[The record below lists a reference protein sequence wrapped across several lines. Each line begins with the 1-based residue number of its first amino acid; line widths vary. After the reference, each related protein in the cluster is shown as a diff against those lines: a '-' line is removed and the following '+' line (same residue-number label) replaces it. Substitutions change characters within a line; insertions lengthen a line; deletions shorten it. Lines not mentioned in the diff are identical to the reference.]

1 MNRLLVPSSAL
12 LWGLQLAFLSPALA
26 LILVNLYG
34 ATTAEVGWVLAIYN
48 ASGFV
53 ASLLLPAYADKKHD
67 YLGPMLVCGALTL
80 LLALVLALAT
90 TLPIATIAL
99 VVIGGPAGVGSSMLY
114 AHLRHSGAK
123 PSDIVNTR
131 AIVSVAWVAGPPLA
145 TFIIGWFGN
154 RAILLAIAAVAVL
167 NIATTAIMISHR
179 RAAARAAAT
188 NGAQTASATATPDES
203 PPVGRLGVVLI
214 MEAFILLQATNATA
228 MTIMTVYVTETL
240 RLDVMR
246 AGIALG
252 VAAAL
257 EVPALLLIGRLSNRF
272 SHLGLIATSCLAG
285 IGYYLGLAFA
295 TGPIMLVGLQLL
307 NTWSF
312 AGIAGIGLPLFQH
325 MIPRP
330 GLSTGLYMNTRRIG
344 SIVSGPIIA
353 IGSLTV
359 LGQRGIFLTSAVLT
373 LIGLAIIAIASRTLR
388 SPSGH
393 RAEDQAVEAND
404 RNRSSRAAGSSQ
416 IDPSSGMRLVRG
428 RFV

>member
-80 LLALVLALAT
+80 LLAVVLAVAT
-90 TLPIATIAL
+90 TLPMATVAL

-114 AHLRHSGAK
+114 AHLRHSGAR

-131 AIVSVAWVAGPPLA
+131 AIVSVAWVAGPPVA
-145 TFIIGWFGN
+145 TFIIGWLGN

-179 RAAARAAAT
+179 RAAAKAAAAGGVETTSAAAT
-188 NGAQTASATATPDES
+188 RDES
-203 PPVGRLGVVLI
+203 PVGRLGVVLI
-214 MEAFILLQATNATA
+214 TAAFILLQATNATA
-228 MTIMTVYVTETL
+228 MMIMTVYVTETL
-240 RLDVMR
+240 RLNVMW

-257 EVPALLLIGRLSNRF
+257 EVPALLLTGRLSNRF
-272 SHLGLIATSCLAG
+272 SHLALLTTSCLAG
-285 IGYYLGLAFA
+285 IAYYLGLTFV
-295 TGPIMLVGLQLL
+295 TGPIPLITLQLL
-307 NTWSF
+307 NAWYF
-312 AGIAGIGLPLFQH
+312 AGIAGIGLPLFQQ

-353 IGSLTV
+353 IGSLSV

-373 LIGLAIIAIASRTLR
+373 LIGLAIITIANRTTTKPAR
-388 SPSGH
+388 
-393 RAEDQAVEAND
+393 ND
-404 RNRSSRAAGSSQ
+404 HLAAST
-416 IDPSSGMRLVRG
+416 
-428 RFV
+428 

>member
-1 MNRLLVPSSAL
+1 MVRRLLVPSSAL

-67 YLGPMLVCGALTL
+67 YLGPMLLCGALTL
-80 LLALVLALAT
+80 LLAVVLALVT
-90 TLPIATIAL
+90 SLSMATIAL

-114 AHLRHSGAK
+114 AHLRHAGAR
-123 PSDIVNTR
+123 PADIVNTR

-154 RAILLAIAAVAVL
+154 RAILVAIAAVAVL
-167 NIATTAIMISHR
+167 NITTTAAMITHR
-179 RAAARAAAT
+179 NAAARAAAARDPSPT
-188 NGAQTASATATPDES
+188 PAAATPDES
-203 PPVGRLGVVLI
+203 PVNRAGMVLI
-214 MEAFILLQATNATA
+214 LAAFVLLQATNATG

-240 RLDVMR
+240 HLDVMW

-257 EVPALLLIGRLSNRF
+257 EIPALLLIGRLSERY

-285 IGYYLGLAFA
+285 IAYYLGLAFV
-295 TGPIMLVGLQLL
+295 TGPILLIGLQLL
-307 NTWSF
+307 NAWSF
-312 AGIAGIGLPLFQH
+312 AGIAGIGLPLFQQ

-330 GLSTGLYMNTRRIG
+330 GLSTGLYMNTRRLG
-344 SIVSGPIIA
+344 SIVAGPIIA
-353 IGSLTV
+353 IGSLTA
-359 LGQRGIFLTSAVLT
+359 LGQRGIFLTSAALT
-373 LIGLAIIAIASRTLR
+373 LIGLLIIAIASR
-388 SPSGH
+388 
-393 RAEDQAVEAND
+393 ANKAVEND
-404 RNRSSRAAGSSQ
+404 RAKFKKPIPQ
-416 IDPSSGMRLVRG
+416 TEV
-428 RFV
+428 

>member
-1 MNRLLVPSSAL
+1 MVRRLLVPSSAL

-67 YLGPMLVCGALTL
+67 YLGPMLLCGALTL
-80 LLALVLALAT
+80 LLAVVLALVT
-90 TLPIATIAL
+90 SLPMATIAL

-114 AHLRHSGAK
+114 AHLRHAGAR
-123 PSDIVNTR
+123 PADIVNTR

-154 RAILLAIAAVAVL
+154 RAILVAIAAVAVL
-167 NIATTAIMISHR
+167 NIATTAAMISDR
-179 RAAARAAAT
+179 TAAARAAAAARDPSPT
-188 NGAQTASATATPDES
+188 PAAATSDES
-203 PPVGRLGVVLI
+203 PVSRAGMVLI
-214 MEAFILLQATNATA
+214 LAAFVLLQATNATG

-240 RLDVMR
+240 HLDVMW

-257 EVPALLLIGRLSNRF
+257 EIPALLLIGRLSERY

-285 IGYYLGLAFA
+285 IAYYLGLAFV
-295 TGPIMLVGLQLL
+295 TGPILLIGLQLL
-307 NTWSF
+307 NAWFF
-312 AGIAGIGLPLFQH
+312 AGIAGIGLPLFQQ

-330 GLSTGLYMNTRRIG
+330 GLSTGLYMNTRRLG
-344 SIVSGPIIA
+344 SIVAGPIIA
-353 IGSLTV
+353 IGSLTA
-359 LGQRGIFLTSAVLT
+359 LGQRGIFLTSAALT
-373 LIGLAIIAIASRTLR
+373 LIGLLIIAIASR
-388 SPSGH
+388 
-393 RAEDQAVEAND
+393 ANKAVEND
-404 RNRSSRAAGSSQ
+404 RAKFKKPIPQ
-416 IDPSSGMRLVRG
+416 TEV
-428 RFV
+428 

>member
-1 MNRLLVPSSAL
+1 MVRRLLVPSSAL

-67 YLGPMLVCGALTL
+67 YLGPMLLCGALTL
-80 LLALVLALAT
+80 LLAVVLALVT
-90 TLPIATIAL
+90 SLPMATIAL

-114 AHLRHSGAK
+114 AHLRHSGAR
-123 PSDIVNTR
+123 PADIVNTR

-154 RAILLAIAAVAVL
+154 RAILVAIAAVAVL
-167 NIATTAIMISHR
+167 NITTTAAMITHR
-179 RAAARAAAT
+179 NAAARAAAA
-188 NGAQTASATATPDES
+188 GDPSATPAAATSDES
-203 PPVGRLGVVLI
+203 PVSRAGMVLI
-214 MEAFILLQATNATA
+214 LAAFVLLQATNATG

-240 RLDVMR
+240 HLDVMW

-257 EVPALLLIGRLSNRF
+257 EIPALLLIGRLSERY

-285 IGYYLGLAFA
+285 IAYYLGLAFV
-295 TGPIMLVGLQLL
+295 TGPILLIGLQLL
-307 NTWSF
+307 NAWFF
-312 AGIAGIGLPLFQH
+312 AGIAGIGLPLFQQ

-330 GLSTGLYMNTRRIG
+330 GLSTGLYMNTRRLV
-344 SIVSGPIIA
+344 SIVAGPIIA
-353 IGSLTV
+353 IGSLTA
-359 LGQRGIFLTSAVLT
+359 LGQRGIFLTSAALT
-373 LIGLAIIAIASRTLR
+373 LIGLLIIAIASRTNK
-388 SPSGH
+388 
-393 RAEDQAVEAND
+393 AVEND
-404 RNRSSRAAGSSQ
+404 RAKPKKPIPQTEA
-416 IDPSSGMRLVRG
+416 
-428 RFV
+428 